1 MPALAELSPVVSRNG
16 HLVGIYRGYFD
27 FRAMEKK
34 VEFPARNFSSARFHK
49 DCRFE
54 SIRCGQ

>member
-1 MPALAELSPVVSRNG
+1 MPALAELSPGVSRDGN
-16 HLVGIYRGYFD
+16 LVGINRGDFD